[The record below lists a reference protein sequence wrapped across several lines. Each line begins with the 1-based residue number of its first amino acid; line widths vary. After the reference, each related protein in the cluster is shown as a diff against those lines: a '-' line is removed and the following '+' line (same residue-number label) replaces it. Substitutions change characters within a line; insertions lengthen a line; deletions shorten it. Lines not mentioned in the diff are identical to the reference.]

1 MISSSSESMK
11 NISLPSSIAHLRTFQ
26 MKGGIM
32 DASQGMFY
40 ESLLAGHPAKQ
51 LNNRNWTHHCPINS
65 VLISDTSHEFLAG
78 IQSEAHRFTATYLN
92 HRNAVVNMDK
102 AIQWGIVWDTV
113 NTIGCVKWSI
123 RTNFYENS
131 PWIQASSVEQV
142 MHCQKLS
149 APVI

>member
-32 DASQGMFY
+32 DASQGTFY
-40 ESLLAGHPAKQ
+40 ELLLAGHPAKQ

-78 IQSEAHRFTATYLN
+78 IQSEAHKFTETYLN
-92 HRNAVVNMDK
+92 HRKTVVNMDK